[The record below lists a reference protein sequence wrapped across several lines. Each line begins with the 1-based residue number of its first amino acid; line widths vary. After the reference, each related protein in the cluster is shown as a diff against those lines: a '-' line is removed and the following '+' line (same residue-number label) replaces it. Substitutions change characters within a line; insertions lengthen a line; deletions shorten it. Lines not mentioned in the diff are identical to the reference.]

1 MQSNAIFDDDT
12 FYELA
17 EKAGFYVGLKGNIY
31 DRFDPDG
38 DLREQLEEFA
48 RLVLLAET
56 NKTG

>member
-1 MQSNAIFDDDT
+1 MESSKVLDEDQFN
-12 FYELA
+12 ELA
-17 EKAGFYVGLKGNIY
+17 EKAGFYVGFHGNIY

-48 RLVLLAET
+48 RLVLLAKT